1 MNLPV
6 ELILAGAWGYLLGSV
21 PTGVLVCRVMRAP
34 DPRQDG
40 SGHTGGLNVGRSAGF
55 VGGALTAVIDTLLG
69 LGAVAVALL
78 LTGNPWAATAAGVM
92 AVAGHNWSLFLR
104 FEGGIGLS
112 TLLGAM
118 LAFAPLATVGAF
130 LVLLAS
136 WLVMVRLLRLHRAR
150 ATILAMVA
158 VGPLLWLLG
167 MPWPGVVMGALG
179 GLVVIVK
186 TLPDWEREYG

>member
-1 MNLPV
+1 MTPLR
-6 ELILAGAWGYLLGSV
+6 ELFLASAWGYLLGSV

-34 DPRQDG
+34 DPRQEG

-55 VGGALTAVIDTLLG
+55 LGGALTTVVDFLLG
-69 LGAVAVALL
+69 AGAVTAALL
-78 LTGNPWAATAAGVM
+78 LTGNPWAATAAGAM
-92 AVAGHNWSLFLR
+92 AVAGHNWSVFLR

-118 LAFAPLATVGAF
+118 LAFAPLTAAGAF
-130 LVLLAS
+130 LVLLS
-136 WLVMVRLLRLHRAR
+136 LWLVMVKLLRIHRAR
-150 ATILAMVA
+150 ATIVAMVA
-158 VGPLLWLLG
+158 VGPVLWLLG

-186 TLPDWEREYG
+186 TLPDWTRKYD

>member
-1 MNLPV
+1 MNPLL
-6 ELILAGAWGYLLGSV
+6 ELLLAGAWGYLLGSV

-34 DPRQDG
+34 DPRQEG

-55 VGGALTAVIDTLLG
+55 LGGALTAVVDTLLG
-69 LGAVAVALL
+69 AGAVAGALL

-118 LAFAPLATVGAF
+118 LAFAPLAAAGAF
-130 LVLLAS
+130 LVLLS
-136 WLVMVRLLRLHRAR
+136 LWLVMVRLLRIHRAR

-167 MPWPGVVMGALG
+167 MPWPGVVMGTLG

-186 TLPDWEREYG
+186 TVVD

>member
-1 MNLPV
+1 MNPLLK
-6 ELILAGAWGYLLGSV
+6 LILAAAWGYLLGSV

-34 DPRQDG
+34 DPRQGG

-55 VGGALTAVIDTLLG
+55 LGGALTAVVDTLLG
-69 LGAVAVALL
+69 AGAVAGALL

-118 LAFAPLATVGAF
+118 LAFAPLASAGAF
-130 LVLLAS
+130 LVLLS
-136 WLVMVRLLRLHRAR
+136 LWLVMVRLLRIHRAW
-150 ATILAMVA
+150 ATILAMMA

-167 MPWPGVVMGALG
+167 MPWSGVVMGALG

-186 TLPDWEREYG
+186 TLPDRKREYG